1 MNLVIRD
8 RKKMTRLLNL
18 VIMFIIVSAVS
29 FGNTQ
34 GGGGTGIFDGVF
46 DLLKKLIL
54 DFRYLLILVGALGI
68 IAAILMEMFIPE
80 VQRTIKILVGSVIA
94 VAIGIGGEIAVRF
107 LGGSMIN
114 PEYIMQGIEYVKI
127 II

>member
-18 VIMFIIVSAVS
+18 VVMFIIISAVS

-34 GGGGTGIFDGVF
+34 GGGTGIFDGLF
-46 DLLKKLIL
+46 DFLKKLIIDL
-54 DFRYLLILVGALGI
+54 RYLLILV
-68 IAAILMEMFIPE
+68 MEIFMPDMA
-80 VQRTIKILVGSVIA
+80 RTIKVFVGSVVA
-94 VAIGIGGEIAVRF
+94 VSIGIGGEIAVRQ

-127 II
+127 SI

>member
-18 VIMFIIVSAVS
+18 VVMFMIISAVS

-34 GGGGTGIFDGVF
+34 GGGTGIFDGLF
-46 DLLKKLIL
+46 DFLKKLIV
-54 DFRYLLILVGALGI
+54 DFRYLLILVGAIGI
-68 IAAILMEMFIPE
+68 VVSIVMEIFMPDMA
-80 VQRTIKILVGSVIA
+80 RTIKVFVGSVVA
-94 VAIGIGGEIAVRF
+94 VSIGIGGEIAVRQ

-114 PEYIMQGIEYVKI
+114 PEYIIQGIEYVKI
-127 II
+127 SM

>member
-8 RKKMTRLLNL
+8 RKKMARMLNL
-18 VIMFIIVSAVS
+18 VIMFIIISAVS

-34 GGGGTGIFDGVF
+34 GGGTGIFDGLF
-46 DLLKKLIL
+46 DFLKKLIIDL
-54 DFRYLLILVGALGI
+54 RYLLILVGAIGI
-68 IAAILMEMFIPE
+68 VVSIVMEIFMPDMA
-80 VQRTIKILVGSVIA
+80 RTIKVFVGSVVA
-94 VAIGIGGEIAVRF
+94 VSIGIGGEIAVRQ

-127 II
+127 SI

>member
-18 VIMFIIVSAVS
+18 VIMFIIISAVS

-34 GGGGTGIFDGVF
+34 GGGTGIFDGLF
-46 DLLKKLIL
+46 DFLKKLIIDL
-54 DFRYLLILVGALGI
+54 RYLLILVGAIGI
-68 IAAILMEMFIPE
+68 VVSIVMEIFMPDMA
-80 VQRTIKILVGSVIA
+80 RTIKVFVGSVVA
-94 VAIGIGGEIAVRF
+94 VSIGIGGEIAVRQ

-114 PEYIMQGIEYVKI
+114 PEYIIQGIEYVKI
-127 II
+127 SI

>member
-18 VIMFIIVSAVS
+18 VVMFIIISAVS

-34 GGGGTGIFDGVF
+34 GGGTGIFDGLF
-46 DLLKKLIL
+46 DFLKKLIIDL
-54 DFRYLLILVGALGI
+54 RYLLILVGAIGI
-68 IAAILMEMFIPE
+68 VVSIVMEIFMPDMA
-80 VQRTIKILVGSVIA
+80 RTIKVFVGSVVA
-94 VAIGIGGEIAVRF
+94 VSIGIGGEIAVRQ
-107 LGGSMIN
+107 LGGSMLN

-127 II
+127 SI

>member
-18 VIMFIIVSAVS
+18 VVMFIIISAVS

-34 GGGGTGIFDGVF
+34 GGGTGIFDGLF
-46 DLLKKLIL
+46 DFLKKLIIDL
-54 DFRYLLILVGALGI
+54 RYLLILVGAIGI
-68 IAAILMEMFIPE
+68 VVSIVMEIFMPDMA
-80 VQRTIKILVGSVIA
+80 RTIKVFVGSVVA
-94 VAIGIGGEIAVRF
+94 VSIGIGGEIAVRQ

-127 II
+127 SI

>member
-8 RKKMTRLLNL
+8 RKKMKRLLNL
-18 VIMFIIVSAVS
+18 VIMFIIISAVS

-34 GGGGTGIFDGVF
+34 GGGTGIFDGLF
-46 DLLKKLIL
+46 DFLKKLIIDL
-54 DFRYLLILVGALGI
+54 RYLLILVGAIGI
-68 IAAILMEMFIPE
+68 VVSIVMEIFMPDMA
-80 VQRTIKILVGSVIA
+80 RTIKVFVGSVVA
-94 VAIGIGGEIAVRF
+94 VSIGIGGEIAVRQ

-127 II
+127 SI

>member
-18 VIMFIIVSAVS
+18 VIMFIIISAVS

-34 GGGGTGIFDGVF
+34 GGGTGIFDGLF
-46 DLLKKLIL
+46 DFLKKLIIDL
-54 DFRYLLILVGALGI
+54 RYLLILVGAIGI
-68 IAAILMEMFIPE
+68 VVSIVMEIFMPDMA
-80 VQRTIKILVGSVIA
+80 RTIKVFVGSVVA
-94 VAIGIGGEIAVRF
+94 VSIGIGGEIAVRQ
-107 LGGSMIN
+107 LGGTMIN

-127 II
+127 SI

>member
-1 MNLVIRD
+1 
-8 RKKMTRLLNL
+8 
-18 VIMFIIVSAVS
+18 
-29 FGNTQ
+29 
-34 GGGGTGIFDGVF
+34 
-46 DLLKKLIL
+46 
-54 DFRYLLILVGALGI
+54 
-68 IAAILMEMFIPE
+68 MEIFIPD

-127 II
+127 SI

>member
-18 VIMFIIVSAVS
+18 VIMFIIISAVS
-29 FGNTQ
+29 LGNTQ
-34 GGGGTGIFDGVF
+34 GGGTGIFDGLF
-46 DLLKKLIL
+46 DFLKKLIIDL
-54 DFRYLLILVGALGI
+54 RYLLILVGAIGI
-68 IAAILMEMFIPE
+68 VVSIVMEIYMPDMA
-80 VQRTIKILVGSVIA
+80 RTIKVFVGSVVA
-94 VAIGIGGEIAVRF
+94 VSIGIGGEIAVRQ

-127 II
+127 SI

>member
-1 MNLVIRD
+1 MNLVISD

-18 VIMFIIVSAVS
+18 VVMFMIISAVS

-34 GGGGTGIFDGVF
+34 GGGTGIFDGLF
-46 DLLKKLIL
+46 DFLKKLIIDL
-54 DFRYLLILVGALGI
+54 RYLLILVGAIGI
-68 IAAILMEMFIPE
+68 VVSIVMEIFMPDMA
-80 VQRTIKILVGSVIA
+80 RTIKVFVGSVVA
-94 VAIGIGGEIAVRF
+94 VSIGIGGEIAVRQ

-127 II
+127 SI

>member
-18 VIMFIIVSAVS
+18 VVMFIIISAVS

-34 GGGGTGIFDGVF
+34 GGGTGIFDGLF
-46 DLLKKLIL
+46 DFLKKLIIDL
-54 DFRYLLILVGALGI
+54 RYLLILVGAIGI
-68 IAAILMEMFIPE
+68 VVSIVMEIFMPDMA
-80 VQRTIKILVGSVIA
+80 RTIKVFVGSVVA
-94 VAIGIGGEIAVRF
+94 VSIGIGGEIAVRQ

>member
-18 VIMFIIVSAVS
+18 VIMFIIVSVVS

-34 GGGGTGIFDGVF
+34 GGGGTGIFDGLF

>member
-18 VIMFIIVSAVS
+18 IIMFIIISAVS

-34 GGGGTGIFDGVF
+34 GGGTGIFDGLF
-46 DLLKKLIL
+46 DFLKKLIIDL
-54 DFRYLLILVGALGI
+54 RYLLILVGAIGI
-68 IAAILMEMFIPE
+68 VVSIVMEIFMPDMA
-80 VQRTIKILVGSVIA
+80 RTIKVFVGSVVA
-94 VAIGIGGEIAVRF
+94 VSIGIGGEIAVRQ

-127 II
+127 SI

>member
-1 MNLVIRD
+1 MNLVIKD

-18 VIMFIIVSAVS
+18 VVMFMIISAVS

-34 GGGGTGIFDGVF
+34 GGGTGIFDGLF
-46 DLLKKLIL
+46 DFLKKLIV
-54 DFRYLLILVGALGI
+54 DFRYLLILVGTLGI
-68 IAAILMEMFIPE
+68 IVAIIMEIFIPD

-127 II
+127 SM

>member
-18 VIMFIIVSAVS
+18 VIMFMIISAVS

-34 GGGGTGIFDGVF
+34 GGGTGIFDGLF
-46 DLLKKLIL
+46 DFLKKLIIDL
-54 DFRYLLILVGALGI
+54 RYLLILVGAIGI
-68 IAAILMEMFIPE
+68 VVSIVMEIFMPDMA
-80 VQRTIKILVGSVIA
+80 RTIKVFVGSVVA
-94 VAIGIGGEIAVRF
+94 VSIGIGGEIAVRQ

-127 II
+127 SI

>member
-1 MNLVIRD
+1 MVIRD

-18 VIMFIIVSAVS
+18 IIIFIIISAVS

-34 GGGGTGIFDGVF
+34 GGGTGIFDGLF
-46 DLLKKLIL
+46 DFLKKLIIDL
-54 DFRYLLILVGALGI
+54 RYLLILVGAIGI
-68 IAAILMEMFIPE
+68 VVSIVMEIFMPDMA
-80 VQRTIKILVGSVIA
+80 RTIKVFVGSVVA
-94 VAIGIGGEIAVRF
+94 VSIGIGGEIAVRQ

-127 II
+127 SI

>member
-18 VIMFIIVSAVS
+18 VVMFMIISAVS

-34 GGGGTGIFDGVF
+34 GGGTGIFDGLF
-46 DLLKKLIL
+46 DFLKKLIIDL
-54 DFRYLLILVGALGI
+54 RYLLILVGAIGI
-68 IAAILMEMFIPE
+68 VVSIVMEIFMPDMA
-80 VQRTIKILVGSVIA
+80 RTIKVFVGSVVA
-94 VAIGIGGEIAVRF
+94 VSIGIGGEIAVRQ

-127 II
+127 SI